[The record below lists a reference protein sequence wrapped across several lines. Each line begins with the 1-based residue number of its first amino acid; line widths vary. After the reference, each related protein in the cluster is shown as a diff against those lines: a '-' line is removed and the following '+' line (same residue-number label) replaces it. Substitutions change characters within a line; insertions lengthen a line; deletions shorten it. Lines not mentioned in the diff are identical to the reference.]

1 MVRRRAGLMVCVMVL
16 GFVISVLIGLAEKP
30 VFRSAEVLQIAP
42 PKVAVSLAETTVGDS
57 LAARLPLLRQR
68 LLARGTLQEITDAYG
83 IFADR
88 SDLTAG
94 ERADL
99 LRGSVAIDWR
109 TDEPGPTVIVVSATL
124 SNADHAR
131 LVAQELGHRL
141 IKLSVQMRMS
151 EAQTTLDFLTKAA
164 EAKTT
169 ELSRV
174 ESRLA
179 ADRTNPAE
187 SGTGPRRSGP
197 ASDTRDPGIL
207 ENEARRL
214 HAELADIAD
223 RRSKAEIGL
232 ELETRRHSERL
243 LVIQPAEKVE
253 RPVNNRRIIIVTLG
267 GLVSSLIAF
276 ALALILERR
285 KPVMRTASQVYR
297 QTGIMP
303 IATVPRA
310 NMHKKTGIR
319 RFLSFALAKV
329 KAAAASI
336 RGRFPVL

>member
-1 MVRRRAGLMVCVMVL
+1 MVCVMAF
-16 GFVISVLIGLAEKP
+16 GFLISILIGLAEKP

-42 PKVAVSLAETTVGDS
+42 PKVAAALAETTVGDT

-99 LRGSVAIDWR
+99 LRRSVAISWR

-124 SNADHAR
+124 GNADHAR
-131 LVAQELGHRL
+131 FVAQELGHRL
-141 IKLSVQMRMS
+141 IKLSVQMRLS
-151 EAQTTLDFLTKAA
+151 EAQATLDFLSKAA
-164 EAKTT
+164 ETKKK
-169 ELSRV
+169 ELSRA

-179 ADRTNPAE
+179 AYRSDPAE
-187 SGTGPRRSGP
+187 NGPGPQRSGS
-197 ASDTRDPGIL
+197 ALNARDLGIL
-207 ENEARRL
+207 ESEARRL
-214 HAELADIAD
+214 HAELAHIAD
-223 RRSKAEIGL
+223 RRSKAEMGL

-243 LVIQPAEKVE
+243 LVIEPAETVE
-253 RPVNNRRIIIVTLG
+253 RPVSDRRIFIVTLG
-267 GLVSSLIAF
+267 GVLSSLIAF

-297 QTGIMP
+297 QTGVMP
-303 IATVPRA
+303 IATVPHV
-310 NMHKKTGIR
+310 NMHKKNGIR
-319 RFLSFALAKV
+319 RFLSLVFSKV
-329 KAAAASI
+329 KTALASI
-336 RGRFPVL
+336 RSRFPVL